1 MTMNNGMHDNLGGI
15 LPINLSQTGVGAL
28 LNALHRRWNTCCSGA
43 YTDLTFDLFAFPLI
57 SC

>member
-1 MTMNNGMHDNLGGI
+1 MTMNNGMHDNLEGI

-43 YTDLTFDLFAFPLI
+43 YTNLTFDLLLFH
-57 SC
+57 